1 MEREIS
7 VPTHPRNM
15 EVQAVA
21 FETTET
27 VDCDILIIGGGMSG
41 CGAAFEAK
49 YWAGDKRV
57 VLAEKAVIERS
68 GATGEGLSAINC
80 YMGQRY
86 GWNTPEDFVNY
97 VVNDM
102 MGLAREDLVYDVGRH
117 VDNSVHL
124 LEEWGLP
131 IWKQENGQ
139 YERIGRWQ
147 IPIHG
152 ESIKPIVAEPA
163 RTALGQE
170 NIYERIA
177 ITHLLTDD
185 DDPGKIAGAVGFS
198 VRDNKFYV
206 FRSPVVIITTGGAS
220 NVFRPRSVSE
230 GLGRTWYSVFA
241 TGSAYGLM
249 IPAGVEMTQMEHR
262 FVPTR
267 FKDGY
272 GPVGMWFQYFHAKVL
287 NALGD
292 DYTVTRAAELDKYEP
307 YGSAI
312 PTPTPLRNHQMF
324 LDIRDGYGPMYMRT
338 DQAMQALSAR
348 PDGTLDP
355 AKMDQVRNE
364 AWEDFLDMTISQALT
379 WAAQNIAPEET
390 PSEVVLAEPYIMG
403 SHSGEAGAWVSG
415 PEDIASDDYFW
426 GYNRMTTIRGL
437 FAAGDGVG
445 AAPHKFSSGSFTE
458 GRIAAKAAVNYLTD
472 NPARPSVTGGQVHGL
487 QQSIL
492 APLSTFD
499 RHKGAT
505 TAEEINPNYL
515 TPKQALVRLQKIMD
529 EYGAGA
535 SAWYT
540 TNGPTLERG
549 ITLIE
554 MLREDLAHLAARS
567 PHELMRC
574 WELVHR
580 AWVGEAHLRHL
591 LHREETRWPGYYY
604 RSDFPDL
611 DDANWRVFVNSR
623 YDRNADSWNLTTR
636 PYRNLITA

>member
-1 MEREIS
+1 M
-7 VPTHPRNM
+7 
-15 EVQAVA
+15 A

-41 CGAAFEAK
+41 CGAAFEARF
-49 YWAGDKRV
+49 WARPDKRV
-57 VLAEKAVIERS
+57 VLAEKAAIERS

-152 ESIKPIVAEPA
+152 ESIKPIAAEPA
-163 RTALGQE
+163 RNALGPE
-170 NIYERIA
+170 NIYERVA

-185 DDPGKIAGAVGFS
+185 DDPGKIAGAAGFS
-198 VRDNKFYV
+198 VRDNKFYI
-206 FRSPVVIITTGGAS
+206 FRSPVVIVTTGGAS

-230 GLGRTWYSVFA
+230 GMGRTWYSVFA

-287 NALGD
+287 NSLGE
-292 DYTVTRAAELDKYEP
+292 DYTETRADELHKYEP

-324 LDIRDGYGPMYMRT
+324 LDIRDGRGPMFMRT
-338 DQAMQALSAR
+338 DLAMQALS
-348 PDGTLDP
+348 GGDP
-355 AKMDQVRNE
+355 AKMEQVRNE

-445 AAPHKFSSGSFTE
+445 GAPHKFSSGSFTE
-458 GRIAAKAAVNYLTD
+458 GRIAAKAAVNYVND
-472 NPARPSVTGGQVHGL
+472 NPGRPTVSNDQVQGMR
-487 QQSIL
+487 QTIL
-492 APLSTFD
+492 APLGTFD
-499 RHKGAT
+499 QYRGAS
-505 TAEEINPNYL
+505 TAEEINPNYI
-515 TPKQALVRLQKIMD
+515 TPKQGLVRLQKIMD

-535 SAWYT
+535 GAWYT
-540 TNGPTLERG
+540 TNANTLLRG
-549 ITLIE
+549 IELIE
-554 MLREDLAHLAARS
+554 MLREDLSHLAARS
-567 PHELMRC
+567 PHELMRS
-574 WELVHR
+574 WEVVHR

-611 DDANWRVFVNSR
+611 DDRNWRVFVNSR
-623 YDRNADSWNLTTR
+623 FDRSANSWDLMTR
-636 PYRNLITA
+636 PYRNLITR

>member
-1 MEREIS
+1 MALPS
-7 VPTHPRNM
+7 
-15 EVQAVA
+15 
-21 FETTET
+21 TET
-27 VDCDILIIGGGMSG
+27 VECDILIIGGGMSG

-49 YWAGDKRV
+49 YWGQDLRV
-57 VLAEKAVIERS
+57 VMVEKAVIERS

-86 GWNTPEDFVNY
+86 GWNTPEDFVHY

-117 VDNSVHL
+117 VDASVHL

-131 IWKQENGQ
+131 VWKKDNGE

-152 ESIKPIVAEPA
+152 ESIKPITAEPA
-163 RTALGQE
+163 RKALGSE
-170 NIYERIA
+170 NLYERVA
-177 ITHLLTDD
+177 VTHLLTDAND
-185 DDPGKIAGAVGFS
+185 AERIAGAIGFA
-198 VRDNKFYV
+198 VRENKFYV
-206 FRSPVVIITTGGAS
+206 FKAKTVIITTGGAS
-220 NVFRPRSVSE
+220 NVFRPRSVNE

-249 IPAGVEMTQMEHR
+249 IPIGTEMTQMEHR

-272 GPVGMWFQYFHAKVL
+272 GPVGMWFQYFHARVT
-287 NALGD
+287 NALGE
-292 DYTVTRAAELDKYEP
+292 DYTVTRESELTKYEP
-307 YGSAI
+307 YGLAV

-324 LDIRDGYGPMYMRT
+324 MDIRDGLGPMYMHT
-338 DQAMQALSAR
+338 EEAMQNLAQ
-348 PDGTLDP
+348 GDP

-364 AWEDFLDMTISQALT
+364 AWEDFLDMTVAQALT
-379 WAAQNIAPEET
+379 WAAQNIAPEVT

-415 PEDIASDDYFW
+415 PQDVSHPDYFW
-426 GYNRMTTIRGL
+426 GYNRMTTIQGL

-458 GRIAAKAAVNYLTD
+458 GRLAAKAAVAYTRDHSQEPTLSE
-472 NPARPSVTGGQVHGL
+472 AHIRQL
-487 QQSIL
+487 QETIWT
-492 APLSTFD
+492 PLETFAAHRGVSTAD
-499 RHKGAT
+499 DV
-505 TAEEINPNYL
+505 NPNYI
-515 TPKQALVRLQKIMD
+515 TPHQGLVRLQKIMD
-529 EYGAGA
+529 EYAAGT

-549 ITLIE
+549 IALIE
-554 MLREDLAHLAARS
+554 MFREDLQHLAARDL
-567 PHELMRC
+567 HELMRC

-580 AWVGEAHLRHL
+580 TWVGEAHMRHM
-591 LHREETRWPGYYY
+591 LHRQETRWPGYYY
-604 RSDFPDL
+604 RADYPDL

-623 YDRNADSWNLTTR
+623 YRAGSNQWELITK
-636 PYRNLITA
+636 PYLNLIQ

>member
-1 MEREIS
+1 MAL
-7 VPTHPRNM
+7 P
-15 EVQAVA
+15 
-21 FETTET
+21 TTET
-27 VDCDILIIGGGMSG
+27 VECDILIIGGGMSG
-41 CGAAFEAK
+41 CGAAFETN
-49 YWAGDKRV
+49 YWGDKLRV
-57 VLAEKAVIERS
+57 VMVEKAAIERS

-117 VDNSVHL
+117 VDSTVHL

-131 IWKQENGQ
+131 IWKKENGE

-152 ESIKPIVAEPA
+152 ESIKPIAAEPA
-163 RTALGQE
+163 RTALGQG
-170 NIYERIA
+170 NLYERVSV
-177 ITHLLTDD
+177 THLLTDAN
-185 DDPGKIAGAVGFS
+185 DPGKIAGAIGFS
-198 VRDNKFYV
+198 VRENKFYV
-206 FRSPVVIITTGGAS
+206 FRSKAVIVTTGGAS
-220 NVFRPRSVSE
+220 NVFRPRSVNE

-272 GPVGMWFQYFHAKVL
+272 GPVGMWFQYFHARVT
-287 NALGD
+287 NALGE
-292 DYTVTRAAELDKYEP
+292 DYTITRAAELDKYEP

-312 PTPTPLRNHQMF
+312 PTPTPLRNHQMY
-324 LDIRDGYGPMYMRT
+324 LDLRDGLGPMYMRT
-338 DQAMQALSAR
+338 EEAMEKLAE
-348 PDGTLDP
+348 GDP

-415 PEDIASDDYFW
+415 PEDLAPPEYFW
-426 GYNRMTTIRGL
+426 GYNKMTTIRGL

-458 GRIAAKAAVNYLTD
+458 GRLAGKSAVNY
-472 NPARPSVTGGQVHGL
+472 VTGNADAPTLSNAQVTQL
-487 QQSIL
+487 QETIW
-492 APLSTFD
+492 APLETFEKSSGASTSSQV
-499 RHKGAT
+499 
-505 TAEEINPNYL
+505 NPHYI
-515 TPKQALVRLQKIMD
+515 TPRQGLARLQKIMD
-529 EYGAGA
+529 EYAGGTSA
-535 SAWYT
+535 SYT
-540 TNGPTLERG
+540 TNAHTLERG
-549 ITLIE
+549 IALIE
-554 MLREDLAHLAARS
+554 TLREDLAHLGARNL
-567 PHELMRC
+567 HELLRC
-574 WELVHR
+574 WELAHR
-580 AWVGEAHLRHL
+580 VWVGEAHMRHL
-591 LHREETRWPGYYY
+591 LHRQETRWPGYYY

-611 DDANWRVFVNSR
+611 DDQNWRVFVNSR
-623 YDRNADSWNLTTR
+623 YDAANNSWDIFTK
-636 PYRNLITA
+636 PYISIVT

>member
-1 MEREIS
+1 MAL
-7 VPTHPRNM
+7 P
-15 EVQAVA
+15 
-21 FETTET
+21 TTET
-27 VDCDILIIGGGMSG
+27 VECDILIIGGGMSG
-41 CGAAFEAK
+41 CGAAFEAN
-49 YWAGDKRV
+49 YWGDKLRV
-57 VLAEKAVIERS
+57 VMVEKAAIERS

-86 GWNTPEDFVNY
+86 GWNTPEDFVQY

-117 VDNSVHL
+117 VDSTVHL

-131 IWKQENGQ
+131 IWKKENGE

-152 ESIKPIVAEPA
+152 ESIKPIAAEPA
-163 RTALGQE
+163 RKALGE
-170 NIYERIA
+170 GNLYERVSV
-177 ITHLLTDD
+177 THLLTDAN
-185 DDPGKIAGAVGFS
+185 DPEKIAGAIGFS
-198 VRDNKFYV
+198 VRENKFYV
-206 FRSPVVIITTGGAS
+206 FKAKAVIVTTGGAS
-220 NVFRPRSVSE
+220 NVFRPRSVNE

-272 GPVGMWFQYFHAKVL
+272 GPVGMWFQYFHARVT
-287 NALGD
+287 NALGE
-292 DYTVTRAAELDKYEP
+292 DYTITRAAELEKYEP

-324 LDIRDGYGPMYMRT
+324 LDIKDGLGPMYMRT
-338 DQAMQALSAR
+338 EEAMEKLAE
-348 PDGTLDP
+348 GDP

-379 WAAQNIAPEET
+379 WASQNIAPEET

-415 PEDIASDDYFW
+415 PEDLSPPEYFW
-426 GYNRMTTIRGL
+426 GYNKMTTVRGL

-458 GRIAAKAAVNYLTD
+458 GRLAGKSAVNYLTD
-472 NPARPSVTGGQVHGL
+472 NPQAPTLNTGQVSQL
-487 QQSIL
+487 QESIW
-492 APLSTFD
+492 APLETVERYSGASTSDQVNPHFI
-499 RHKGAT
+499 
-505 TAEEINPNYL
+505 TA
-515 TPKQALVRLQKIMD
+515 KQGLARLQKIMD
-529 EYGAGA
+529 EYAGGTSA
-535 SAWYT
+535 SYT
-540 TNGPTLERG
+540 TNAPMLERG
-549 ITLIE
+549 IALIE
-554 MLREDLAHLAARS
+554 TLREDLAHLGAHNL
-567 PHELMRC
+567 HELLRC
-574 WELVHR
+574 WELAHR
-580 AWVGEAHLRHL
+580 VWVGEAHMRHL
-591 LHREETRWPGYYY
+591 LHRQETRWPGYYY

-611 DDANWRVFVNSR
+611 DDTNWRVFVNSKF
-623 YDRNADSWNLTTR
+623 DAGSNKWDVFTK
-636 PYRNLITA
+636 PYVSILK

>member
-1 MEREIS
+1 MAL
-7 VPTHPRNM
+7 P
-15 EVQAVA
+15 
-21 FETTET
+21 TTET
-27 VDCDILIIGGGMSG
+27 VECDILIIGGGMSG
-41 CGAAFEAK
+41 CGAAFEAN
-49 YWAGDKRV
+49 YWGDKLRV
-57 VLAEKAVIERS
+57 VMVEKAAIERS

-86 GWNTPEDFVNY
+86 GWNTPEDFVQY

-117 VDNSVHL
+117 VDSTVHM

-131 IWKQENGQ
+131 IWKRENGE

-152 ESIKPIVAEPA
+152 ESIKPIAAEPA
-163 RTALGQE
+163 RTALGQG
-170 NIYERIA
+170 NLYERVSV
-177 ITHLLTDD
+177 THLLTDAND
-185 DDPGKIAGAVGFS
+185 AGKIAGAVGFS
-198 VRDNKFYV
+198 VRENKFYV
-206 FRSPVVIITTGGAS
+206 FRAKAVVITTGGAS
-220 NVFRPRSVSE
+220 NVFRPRSVNE

-272 GPVGMWFQYFHAKVL
+272 GPVGMWFQYFHARVT
-287 NALGD
+287 NALGE
-292 DYTVTRAAELDKYEP
+292 DYTITRAAELDKYEP

-312 PTPTPLRNHQMF
+312 PTPTPLRNHQMY
-324 LDIRDGYGPMYMRT
+324 LDLRDGLGPMYMRT
-338 DQAMQALSAR
+338 EEAMEKLAE
-348 PDGTLDP
+348 GDP

-415 PEDIASDDYFW
+415 PEDLSPPEYFW
-426 GYNRMTTIRGL
+426 GYNKMTTVRGL

-458 GRIAAKAAVNYLTD
+458 GRLAGKSAVNY
-472 NPARPSVTGGQVHGL
+472 VTGNPDAPSLSNAQVTQL
-487 QQSIL
+487 QETIW
-492 APLSTFD
+492 APLETFEKFSGASTSSQVNP
-499 RHKGAT
+499 HYI
-505 TAEEINPNYL
+505 TARQGL
-515 TPKQALVRLQKIMD
+515 ARLQKIMD
-529 EYGAGA
+529 EYAGGTSA
-535 SAWYT
+535 SYT
-540 TNGPTLERG
+540 VNGPTLERG
-549 ITLIE
+549 IVLIE
-554 MLREDLAHLAARS
+554 TLREDLAHLGARNL
-567 PHELMRC
+567 HELLRC
-574 WELVHR
+574 WELAHR
-580 AWVGEAHLRHL
+580 VWVGEAHMRHL
-591 LHREETRWPGYYY
+591 LHRKETRWPGYYY

-611 DDANWRVFVNSR
+611 DDQNWRVFVNSR
-623 YDRNADSWNLTTR
+623 YNASSNSWDVFTK
-636 PYRNLITA
+636 PYINIVT

>member
-1 MEREIS
+1 M
-7 VPTHPRNM
+7 
-15 EVQAVA
+15 A

-152 ESIKPIVAEPA
+152 ESIKPIAAEPA
-163 RTALGQE
+163 RTALGEE

-185 DDPGKIAGAVGFS
+185 EDPGKIAGAAGFS

-324 LDIRDGYGPMYMRT
+324 LDVRDGYGPMYMRT

-348 PDGTLDP
+348 PDGTIDP
-355 AKMDQVRNE
+355 DKMEQVRNE

-379 WAAQNIAPEET
+379 WAAQNIAPEDT

-472 NPARPSVTGGQVHGL
+472 NPSRPNVTNEQVQGMQAR
-487 QQSIL
+487 IL
-492 APLSTFD
+492 APLTTYD

-515 TPKQALVRLQKIMD
+515 TPKQGLVRLQKIMD

-540 TNGPTLERG
+540 TNRPTLERG
-549 ITLIE
+549 IALIE
-554 MLREDLAHLAARS
+554 MLREDLTHLAARS

-574 WELVHR
+574 WEVVHR

-623 YDRNADSWNLTTR
+623 YDRNADSWNLMTR
-636 PYRNLITA
+636 PYRNLITQ